1 MDYAEFSGKF
11 LTFAEIFLTNT
22 LNHITNNNQ
31 MRKTVY
37 LAAVAAMA
45 LTSFASCK
53 DNKEEANTANGN
65 ATSKVEAPADST
77 GKHDTPMAAYIRYVD
92 SQKILVGYTLAAEV
106 AKADSA
112 AQVQFA
118 SYSNQLGAGL
128 QRRQQQIQEKVQ
140 RNGYL
145 SEASY
150 NADVAAFQK
159 AQQDAEAKL
168 AQRQRDYATDL
179 AMKQA
184 ELTDSLASVIN
195 DISKKYK
202 LDAVLERSAGL
213 YFNPALDI
221 TDEVLFELNRRYKPA
236 K

>member
-1 MDYAEFSGKF
+1 
-11 LTFAEIFLTNT
+11 
-22 LNHITNNNQ
+22 

-45 LTSFASCK
+45 MTALASC
-53 DNKEEANTANGN
+53 NKTEEATPATGN
-65 ATSKVEAPADST
+65 VPSKVEVPADST
-77 GKHDTPMAAYIRYVD
+77 GKHDTPMAAYIRYID
-92 SQKILVGYTLAAEV
+92 SQRILTEYTLAHEV

-112 AQVQFA
+112 AQVQLA

-128 QRRQQQIQEKVQ
+128 QRRQQQIQEKQQ

-145 SEASY
+145 SEASF
-150 NADVAAFQK
+150 NADVAALQK

-184 ELTDSLASVIN
+184 ELTDSVANVVN
-195 DISKKYK
+195 FISQKYK
-202 LDAVLERSAGL
+202 LDAVLDRAAGM

-221 TDEVLFELNRRYKPA
+221 TDEVLFELNRRYSA
-236 K
+236 KK